1 MRYLQLNSRSLD
13 TSKFLIKDYVSARNI
28 CGISLSETWGARDI
42 SPLESLGF
50 KPVLKDRCHD
60 NHGGVLTFHHGSTK
74 YIPRYDLD
82 IQALEAVWSET
93 RMEGSPTL
101 VCSVYIPPNQLYL
114 RKRCL
119 KHLSDVI
126 KKTDHK
132 YNLLIMGDFNA
143 RSYTWESWHTEC
155 KDRYDASFKFGECVI
170 SMCNELGLTIQNNGQ
185 YTRYQNGVKSAPDLT
200 LTRGLQSLSWH
211 VDHCI
216 NLRSDHCP
224 ILISIDE
231 PLPGSITR
239 WDLKNTNWN
248 NWSKET
254 DKCFDTF
261 IRSYKAEQPADNVA
275 RNLTQTIISTAEDNI
290 PKKSVCRHSKAFWS
304 AELTDLVNRCKEA
317 KKLYKKKSDPHNHDR
332 YQEAVN
338 KFKTLYNESKER
350 NWESLCQELDPCD
363 PHVWKKITKHSSSTH
378 MANQTV
384 IQPLTDG
391 QGVTH
396 FEDSKI
402 SSILTEAH
410 ISKPTKGPY
419 DEDWKHTVDMSTSRA
434 ITAERTN
441 LGNPQTELYNSDIQ
455 TSEVTWAISRLKPH
469 SAPGPDRILPLMVL
483 YAAPNKSAALQ
494 QTYMSCWKQGVVPE
508 VWKDETRIYIP
519 KPDKSTYNVAK
530 SYRSLSLTSIL
541 GKIYERIAVSRLQ
554 HFMQSNGLYDQ
565 YQYAYQQN
573 RNITQAIMFFSLNVL
588 KGFKEGK
595 DTLAA
600 FIDLAGAFDNVW
612 RQGLIFKLY
621 EAGLRGRLFMYVV
634 SYLTGRTVHS
644 KVNNHT
650 TESIPTYIGVPQG
663 SVISPLLFIFYIREM
678 TYSLERRISYADDL
692 TAWVTSDHNTAVA
705 QLKPQLETTMDWC
718 HKWRQDV
725 NLDKTVILLF
735 TRGPSVNIH
744 LQVRNHTLNQ
754 VDSIRCLGFELDSK
768 LQFNQHI
775 NKVTS
780 SALGP
785 ILFRTYLSCMVL
797 FKPHKCQES

>member
-1 MRYLQLNSRSLD
+1 MTAVHVCL
-13 TSKFLIKDYVSARNI
+13 
-28 CGISLSETWGARDI
+28 
-42 SPLESLGF
+42 
-50 KPVLKDRCHD
+50 
-60 NHGGVLTFHHGSTK
+60 
-74 YIPRYDLD
+74 
-82 IQALEAVWSET
+82 AL
-93 RMEGSPTL
+93 P
-101 VCSVYIPPNQLYL
+101 
-114 RKRCL
+114 
-119 KHLSDVI
+119 
-126 KKTDHK
+126 
-132 YNLLIMGDFNA
+132 
-143 RSYTWESWHTEC
+143 
-155 KDRYDASFKFGECVI
+155 
-170 SMCNELGLTIQNNGQ
+170 
-185 YTRYQNGVKSAPDLT
+185 
-200 LTRGLQSLSWH
+200 
-211 VDHCI
+211 
-216 NLRSDHCP
+216 
-224 ILISIDE
+224 
-231 PLPGSITR
+231 
-239 WDLKNTNWN
+239 
-248 NWSKET
+248 
-254 DKCFDTF
+254 
-261 IRSYKAEQPADNVA
+261 
-275 RNLTQTIISTAEDNI
+275 
-290 PKKSVCRHSKAFWS
+290 
-304 AELTDLVNRCKEA
+304 
-317 KKLYKKKSDPHNHDR
+317 
-332 YQEAVN
+332 
-338 KFKTLYNESKER
+338 
-350 NWESLCQELDPCD
+350 
-363 PHVWKKITKHSSSTH
+363 
-378 MANQTV
+378 
-384 IQPLTDG
+384 
-391 QGVTH
+391 
-396 FEDSKI
+396 
-402 SSILTEAH
+402 
-410 ISKPTKGPY
+410 
-419 DEDWKHTVDMSTSRA
+419 
-434 ITAERTN
+434 
-441 LGNPQTELYNSDIQ
+441 
-455 TSEVTWAISRLKPH
+455 
-469 SAPGPDRILPLMVL
+469 
-483 YAAPNKSAALQ
+483 
-494 QTYMSCWKQGVVPE
+494 
-508 VWKDETRIYIP
+508 
-519 KPDKSTYNVAK
+519 TYNVAK

-780 SALGP
+780 SALGAVGKLGP
-785 ILFRTYLSCMVL
+785 ILYHASSRLGLHIYKTLVRPHLERTYPVWCCSNHTNVRKVERAHRAAMMRATRAFTSTSTETLEILTNTPPIHGGVDRGVAHPHPSPPLPSPPTPCTLTPHPLNPHPPTSDVHHPPTLLS
-797 FKPHKCQES
+797 KSGDDHNS